1 MRKMKW
7 ALLLLIAGCVSL
19 SAQQVETLVSGPSTF
34 NDGLAIDPAG
44 NIFASRYYNSTV
56 TKISP
61 DGSTEIFANG
71 FSDPNGLAF
80 GPDGFLYVTNATG
93 NRIDKVSP
101 DGVVSTVISNFT
113 NPAGVAFDPSGNMII
128 ASYQQSK
135 LFVYDTGGNLTEYLT
150 GNGLNG
156 PVGII
161 FDENENLYIGN
172 FNDGKVLKRSPNGSV
187 TAIGDIPGWM
197 GFLTYANGYVY
208 ATAYQ
213 GNRIYR
219 IKSDG
224 TEQVVFAGTGN
235 AGTTDGDLLSASFNA
250 PNGIAA
256 SATGDT
262 LFVSD
267 FDSRSLRMITG
278 VNATIT
284 AIDDVAQPV
293 NTFRL
298 SQNYPNPFNP
308 TTAISYQLSNISSVN
323 LSIYNML
330 GQLVKTLVAEK
341 QPAGSYTVSWD
352 GTNASGK
359 TVAGGAY
366 IYRLQVGKT
375 TLSRKMMFTK

>member
-1 MRKMKW
+1 M
-7 ALLLLIAGCVSL
+7 A
-19 SAQQVETLVSGPSTF
+19 VE
-34 NDGLAIDPAG
+34 
-44 NIFASRYYNSTV
+44 
-56 TKISP
+56 
-61 DGSTEIFANG
+61 
-71 FSDPNGLAF
+71 
-80 GPDGFLYVTNATG
+80 
-93 NRIDKVSP
+93 
-101 DGVVSTVISNFT
+101 
-113 NPAGVAFDPSGNMII
+113 
-128 ASYQQSK
+128 
-135 LFVYDTGGNLTEYLT
+135 
-150 GNGLNG
+150 
-156 PVGII
+156 I

-323 LSIYNML
+323 LSIYNIL

-341 QPAGSYTVSWD
+341 QSAGSYTVSWD

>member
-1 MRKMKW
+1 
-7 ALLLLIAGCVSL
+7 
-19 SAQQVETLVSGPSTF
+19 
-34 NDGLAIDPAG
+34 
-44 NIFASRYYNSTV
+44 
-56 TKISP
+56 
-61 DGSTEIFANG
+61 
-71 FSDPNGLAF
+71 
-80 GPDGFLYVTNATG
+80 
-93 NRIDKVSP
+93 
-101 DGVVSTVISNFT
+101 
-113 NPAGVAFDPSGNMII
+113 
-128 ASYQQSK
+128 
-135 LFVYDTGGNLTEYLT
+135 
-150 GNGLNG
+150 
-156 PVGII
+156 
-161 FDENENLYIGN
+161 
-172 FNDGKVLKRSPNGSV
+172 
-187 TAIGDIPGWM
+187 M

-308 TTAISYQLSNISSVN
+308 STKIEFAIPKNGLVTLKVYDMLGRQVATLVNQNLNTGTYNYEFNGSN
-323 LSIYNML
+323 LS
-330 GQLVKTLVAEK
+330 
-341 QPAGSYTVSWD
+341 
-352 GTNASGK
+352 SG
-359 TVAGGAY
+359 VY
-366 IYRLQVGKT
+366 LYRLDVQGQFSET
-375 TLSRKMMFTK
+375 RKML